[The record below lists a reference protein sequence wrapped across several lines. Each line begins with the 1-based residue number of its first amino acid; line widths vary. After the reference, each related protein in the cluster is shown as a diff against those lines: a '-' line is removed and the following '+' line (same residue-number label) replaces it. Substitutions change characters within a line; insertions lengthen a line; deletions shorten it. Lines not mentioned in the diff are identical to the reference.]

1 MTIRILKNCLLFIS
15 IVLCIFVS
23 QVFSKVLQ
31 DTNISGVVRNQQNVA
46 VGNATVSVFDEQ
58 QNLIIKTVTNE
69 QGYFQVDNLKLGN
82 YKLVIEHPGYSTYSD
97 GLAFS
102 EEKKDNLEIVLT
114 SSELSEGVSITAV
127 LDSNEEAFDASQQT
141 EIASRGELKT
151 RPGVLLPQLLQEEV
165 GIRAVQ
171 GGSFYGQVVVRG
183 LTGQRVATL
192 VDNIR
197 FNTGTFTTAL
207 EPPIGLID
215 TTAIRQVE
223 FVYGPGSALYGS
235 DALGGSINVVSDNP
249 TFYKNGWEIHGNVNS
264 FFSSANA
271 ASGGNLKLTAGNN
284 KLSLLFS
291 GFGQRINDLRA
302 GKGIDSHSIATRL
315 FGLSSDILKSNRLQ
329 DTGYL
334 HVGGTTKAVYKI
346 DDDQQLSFYYQHT
359 TQRNARVYFLTNGG
373 SGLFETDF
381 SPQTLDF
388 FYTRYK
394 RQQTGFL
401 DSLTGTFSLNRQR
414 QQFGVQGTILA
425 PKLEEFR
432 LSRVLGYS
440 LQATTHIGSNQFIT
454 FGGEL
459 YKELTGYRRFRINTL
474 ANTSTPVTG
483 TVPNGTKF
491 SNYGAYLQDTVEL
504 IPEKVRINGGV
515 RYSAFFY
522 KTDSDKN
529 ILDASGRPTVA
540 NLSIR
545 NDDVTFNLE
554 GIVFIKQR
562 LNLIANV
569 TRGFRSPNII
579 DLGSFGGFPSGFEV
593 LTSDA
598 QALGGFIGTT
608 SDATAVST
616 GRKVAP
622 LKPESLLNYEVG
634 AKYQDKYLRAS
645 VTFFTGTINNFINQR
660 SLILPQGAVGKTI
673 AGLPIVAQNPVTGTI
688 ITAVDPR
695 PVIVKAN
702 STDIR
707 ISGVELSSQINF
719 SRSLTLSGNFAY
731 LRGRDKNPVPLSRPT
746 LGDLVR
752 KKSADIPEIEGG
764 LPPATG
770 FISLRYQSLKKRF
783 WIEAYS
789 NMASFQDRLSTQD
802 LTDIRIG
809 ASRGPADIAFFFFNR
824 ARTLGLIGNGLDGRA
839 GTGDDVLLETGE
851 TLPQI
856 QNRVLGPGV
865 TRSSLFTATPG
876 YATFNLR
883 GGFELNENSNVTI
896 ILENILDK
904 NYRIH
909 GSGLDAPGI
918 NLLVR
923 YSWRF

>member
-1 MTIRILKNCLLFIS
+1 MIKKLKSCLLLTTI
-15 IVLCIFVS
+15 ICCICVS
-23 QVFSKVLQ
+23 QVFSLVVQ
-31 DTNISGVVRNQQNVA
+31 DTNISGVVRNQQNAA
-46 VGNATVSVFDEQ
+46 VGNATVSVFDDQ

-82 YKLVIEHPGYSTYSD
+82 YKLVIQHPSYSTYSD

-127 LDSNEEAFDASQQT
+127 LDSNQEAFDASQQT
-141 EIASRGELKT
+141 EIASKGELKT
-151 RPGVLLPQLLQEEV
+151 RPGVLLQQLLQEEV
-165 GIRAVQ
+165 GIKSVQ

-207 EPPIGLID
+207 ESTIGLID
-215 TTAIRQVE
+215 TNTIRQVE

-249 TFYKNGWEIHGNVNS
+249 IFYKNGWEFHGNINS

-271 ASGGNLKLTAGNN
+271 ASGGNLKLTIGNS

-315 FGLSSDILKSNRLQ
+315 FGLSSDILKTNRLQ

-334 HVGGTTKAVYKI
+334 NAGGTTKAVYKI
-346 DDDQQLSFYYQHT
+346 DDDQQLSFFYQHT
-359 TQRNARVYFLTNGG
+359 TQRNTRVYFLTNGG

-394 RQQTGFL
+394 RNQTGFL

-414 QQFGVQGTILA
+414 QQFGVQGVISA

-440 LQATTHIGSNQFIT
+440 LQATTHIGSYQFIT
-454 FGGEL
+454 FGGEI
-459 YKELTGYRRFRINTL
+459 YNETIGNRRFIVNPVTDVKTRIN
-474 ANTSTPVTG
+474 G
-483 TVPNGTKF
+483 TVPNDTKF

-504 IPEKVRINGGV
+504 IPNRLRLNGGV

-529 ILDASGRPTVA
+529 VLDASGRPAVP

-554 GIVFIKQR
+554 GIVFINQK

-579 DLGSFGGFPSGFEV
+579 DLGSVGGLPSGFEV
-593 LTSDA
+593 LITEA
-598 QALGGFIGTT
+598 QALGGFVGNTT
-608 SDATAVST
+608 DATAVST
-616 GRKVAP
+616 GKKVVP
-622 LKPESLLNYEVG
+622 LTPENLLNYELG
-634 AKYQDKYLRAS
+634 AKYQDKYLRFSAT
-645 VTFFTGTINNFINQR
+645 VFTGVVKDFINQR
-660 SLILPQGAVGKTI
+660 TLILPQGAVGKTI
-673 AGLPIVAQNPVTGTI
+673 GGLPIIAQDPITGSV
-688 ITAVDPR
+688 ITPASLR

-702 STDIR
+702 SADIR
-707 ISGVELSSQINF
+707 LSGVELTSQINF
-719 SRSLTLSGNFAY
+719 SRSLSLSGNFSY
-731 LRGRDKNPVPLSRPT
+731 IRGTDKNPVPLRQITPS
-746 LGDLVR
+746 DMVV

-770 FISLRYQSLKKRF
+770 FISLRYQSLKKHF
-783 WIEAYS
+783 WVEAYS

-809 ASRGPADIAFFFFNR
+809 ATRGPGDIAFFFSNR
-824 ARTLGLIGNGLDGRA
+824 ARILGLIGNGPDGRA
-839 GTGDDVLLETGE
+839 GTPDDVLLATGE

-856 QNRVLGPGV
+856 QDRVLGRGV
-865 TRSSLFTATPG
+865 IRSSFFTSTPG
-876 YATFNLR
+876 YATLNLR
-883 GGFELNENSNVTI
+883 GGFDLNENSNVTI

-918 NLLVR
+918 NLVVR
-923 YSWRF
+923 YTWRF